1 MNRPSR
7 ANSFKIT
14 EGAFLRRLSD
24 LPDTYICIMQNKH
37 IAALHPFQRIAAGL
51 VVSVVVYLLIRHLP
65 LSGMFRFLLLWD
77 AFCLTYC
84 ALCWIMFFSCSDIQ
98 IRQVARREDG
108 SRMLVFVLILL
119 ACFVSMLMVLQLI
132 LSKDSKDAGMTLY
145 LIVAVSGIMLSWF
158 LVHTLFTIHYAF
170 LYYDD
175 AKGDPKVH
183 AGGLEFPDPHVRP
196 GYLDFAYFAFVIG
209 MTFQVSDV
217 QINRGKIRRVV
228 LLHGLLSF
236 GLNTF
241 VVALTI
247 NLIAGL
253 RH

>member
-1 MNRPSR
+1 MPH
-7 ANSFKIT
+7 K
-14 EGAFLRRLSD
+14 
-24 LPDTYICIMQNKH
+24 YISS
-37 IAALHPFQRIAAGL
+37 LHPLQRIIAGIL
-51 VVSVVVYLLIRHLP
+51 LSAIVYFLTLP
-65 LSGMFRFLLLWD
+65 LQVPGLFRLLLLWD
-77 AFCLTYC
+77 VFCLTYC
-84 ALCWIMFFSCSDIQ
+84 VLCWIVFLSRSDAQ

-108 SRMLVFVLILL
+108 SRMLVFILILL
-119 ACFVSMLMVLQLI
+119 ACFASLLMVLQLV
-132 LSKDSKDAGMTLY
+132 LSKDSKDAGMALY
-145 LIVAVSGIMLSWF
+145 LVVTVSGILLSWF
-158 LVHTLFTIHYAF
+158 LVHTQFTIHYAF

-175 AKGDPKVH
+175 AEGNPRVH
-183 AGGLEFPDPHVRP
+183 AGGLEFPEEHPRP
-196 GYLDFAYFAFVIG
+196 NYLDFAYFAFVIG

-217 QINRGKIRRVV
+217 QVNRSKIRRLV

>member
-1 MNRPSR
+1 
-7 ANSFKIT
+7 
-14 EGAFLRRLSD
+14 
-24 LPDTYICIMQNKH
+24 MQNKQ
-37 IAALHPFQRIAAGL
+37 IAALHPLQRIAAGL
-51 VVSVVVYLLIRHLP
+51 VVSVIVCLLTRHIA

-77 AFCLTYC
+77 VFCLTYC
-84 ALCWIMFFSCSDIQ
+84 ALCWIMFFSCSDSQ

-108 SRMLVFVLILL
+108 SRMLVFVMILL
-119 ACFVSMLMVLQLI
+119 ACFLSLLMVLQLV
-132 LSKDSKDAGMTLY
+132 LSKDSKDAGMMLY
-145 LIVAVSGIMLSWF
+145 LAVAVSGILLSWF
-158 LVHTLFTIHYAF
+158 LVHTLFTIHYAH

-175 AKGDPKVH
+175 AAGNPKVH
-183 AGGLEFPDPHVRP
+183 AGGLAFPDAHARL

-217 QINRGKIRRVV
+217 QINRGLIRRVA
-228 LLHGLLSF
+228 LLHALLSF

>member
-1 MNRPSR
+1 MSQNYFVRSHPLQR
-7 ANSFKIT
+7 VAV
-14 EGAFLRRLSD
+14 GAVFSGIVYFLTRQ
-24 LPDTYICIMQNKH
+24 M
-37 IAALHPFQRIAAGL
+37 
-51 VVSVVVYLLIRHLP
+51 HLP
-65 LSGMFRFLLLWD
+65 VLLRVMLIWD
-77 AFCLTYC
+77 VFSLIYCLLTWMLFWSHD
-84 ALCWIMFFSCSDIQ
+84 ATK

-108 SRMLVFVLILL
+108 SRTLVFILILL
-119 ACFVSMLMVLQLI
+119 ACFASMLMVLLLI
-132 LSKDSKDAGMTLY
+132 LSKEAKEVSWY
-145 LIVAVSGIMLSWF
+145 LPVAVAGILLSWF
-158 LVHTLFTIHYAF
+158 MVHTIFTIHYAY

-175 AKGDPKVH
+175 AEGNVETH
-183 AGGLEFPDPHVRP
+183 AGGLEFPEPHARP

-217 QINRGKIRRVV
+217 VVNRARLRRVV

-253 RH
+253 RN